1 MSLPRGLQYI
11 NAIDSSYAR
20 NYQSNIAPQNG
31 LGPYGPGETIIV
43 NIPTS
48 RNTVLSGGDSVLK
61 FNLTVTNG
69 GTANNFIRLG
79 AAGAHGAIQRIR
91 LWHGSTLLSDI
102 DDYGNLVAM
111 CMTIQESGDRSH
123 GIQTIL
129 AGCESLSVMQTTVP
143 VLTVAG
149 GLTAVADAWG
159 KTEPL
164 HCGARLNGNAQVA
177 TNTATVAK
185 TFCIPLMNFL
195 SYSEKYCPLYAMTG
209 SPLRVE
215 IQLVD
220 NPLKMVCSAQAL
232 TTFTVSN
239 VEYIGNFMEVS
250 DSGMSKV
257 QMASGPQL
265 KWVVQDWRSYSHTA
279 NAATGAEI
287 SVPIAA
293 KFNSLRSLVTS
304 DLTKAAGVATFYAN
318 GSHPLGLSS
327 YTVRIGSRVV
337 PTKAPST
344 YPEMFSEL
352 IRAFGSIADLNHEP
366 NISSAVYAEIAEA
379 VANNEGLN
387 YPTTNTHQ
395 NAFYTGL
402 DLESYSNSGMQNVYQ
417 GMNTSTEDVFLTL
430 NYGTVPNGPQLVKIN
445 TYAYYDQVI
454 IIENGFCTVQY

>member
-1 MSLPRGLQYI
+1 MSLPRNLQYV
-11 NAIDSSYAR
+11 NAIQSSYAR

-69 GTANNFIRLG
+69 GTANNFVRLG
-79 AAGAHGAIQRIR
+79 ASGAHGVIQRIR

-102 DDYGNLVAM
+102 DDYACLVAM
-111 CMTIQESGDRSH
+111 CMAVQESGDRSH

-129 AGCESLSVMQTTVP
+129 AGTESVSVVGDSM
-143 VLTVAG
+143 A
-149 GLTAVADAWG
+149 
-159 KTEPL
+159 EPL
-164 HCGARLNGNAQVA
+164 HCGEKLHTGALAAYVASPLAGVTDAR
-177 TNTATVAK
+177 
-185 TFCIPLMNFL
+185 TFCIPIMNFL

-220 NPLKMVCSAQAL
+220 NPLKAVCSAQVLA
-232 TTFTVSN
+232 TFTVSN
-239 VEYIGNFMEVS
+239 VEYIGNFMELS
-250 DSGMSKV
+250 DSGIEKV
-257 QMASGPQL
+257 QMASGPTM

-279 NAATGAEI
+279 TVADGAEI

-293 KFNSLRSLVTS
+293 KFNSLRSLMTAYR
-304 DLTKAAGVATFYAN
+304 TKSAGVVAHYAN
-318 GSHPLGLSS
+318 GSHHLGLQS

-344 YPEMFSEL
+344 KTEMFSEL
-352 IRAFGSIADLNHEP
+352 IRAFGSISDLNHEP
-366 NISSAVYAEIAEA
+366 NISSAVYAD
-379 VANNEGLN
+379 VQVPLTNNESATT
-387 YPTTNTHQ
+387 PTVRTHQ

-402 DLESYSNSGMQNVYQ
+402 DLESYSNSGMGNVYQ

-430 NYGTVPNGPQLVKIN
+430 NYASAGTSAGAVKVN
-445 TYAYYDQVI
+445 TFAYYDQVI

>member
-1 MSLPRGLQYI
+1 MSLPRGLQYV
-11 NAIDSSYAR
+11 NAIQSSYAR

-31 LGPYGPGETIIV
+31 MGPYGPGETIML

-48 RNTVLSGGDSVLK
+48 RNTVLSGGDSVFK

-69 GTANNFIRLG
+69 AAANDYIRLG
-79 AAGAHGAIQRIR
+79 ASGAHSIIQRIR

-102 DDYGNLVAM
+102 DDYSNLVAM
-111 CMTIQESGDRSH
+111 CMAIQESGDRSH

-129 AGCESLSVMQTTVP
+129 AGTESVSI
-143 VLTVAG
+143 VAAQMG
-149 GLTAVADAWG
+149 
-159 KTEPL
+159 EPL
-164 HCGARLNGNAQVA
+164 HTGERLNPGVA
-177 TNTATVAK
+177 TAIYNAGTGAGITAVRTY
-185 TFCIPLMNFL
+185 CIPLMNFL

-215 IQLVD
+215 VQLVD
-220 NPLKMVCSAQAL
+220 NPLKAVCSAQAL

-239 VEYIGNFMEVS
+239 VEYIGNFMEIS
-250 DSGMSKV
+250 DSGMEKV
-257 QMASGPQL
+257 MMASGPQL

-279 NAATGAEI
+279 TINNNSEI
-287 SVPIAA
+287 SVPVAA
-293 KFNSLRSLVTS
+293 KFNSLRSLIS
-304 DLTKAAGVATFYAN
+304 SYRTKSAGALTFYAN
-318 GSHPLGLSS
+318 GSHHLGLSS

-344 YPEMFSEL
+344 HTEMFSEL
-352 IRAFGSIADLNHEP
+352 IRAFGSISDLNHEP
-366 NISSAVYAEIAEA
+366 NITSAVYADVPEA
-379 VANNEGLN
+379 VANNETATV
-387 YPTTNTHQ
+387 PTINAHQ

-430 NYGTVPNGPQLVKIN
+430 NYGTVPNGPQQVKYN

-454 IIENGFCTVQY
+454 IIENGVCTVQY

>member
-1 MSLPRGLQYI
+1 MSLPRNLQYV
-11 NAIDSSYAR
+11 NAIQSSYAR

-69 GTANNFIRLG
+69 GVANNFIRLG
-79 AAGAHGAIQRIR
+79 ASGAHGVIQRIR

-102 DDYGNLVAM
+102 DDYACLVAM
-111 CMTIQESGDRSH
+111 CMAGQESGDRSH

-129 AGCESLSVMQTTVP
+129 AGTES
-143 VLTVAG
+143 VAV
-149 GLTAVADAWG
+149 VASGMA
-159 KTEPL
+159 EPL
-164 HCGARLNGNAQVA
+164 HTGERLNGAQVA
-177 TNTATVAK
+177 IAGVTAAR
-185 TFCIPLMNFL
+185 TFCIPIMNFL

-220 NPLKMVCSAQAL
+220 NPLKAVCSAQAL
-232 TTFTVSN
+232 NTFTVSN
-239 VEYIGNFMEVS
+239 VEYIGNFMELS
-250 DSGMSKV
+250 DSGMEKV
-257 QMASGPQL
+257 QLASGPQM

-279 NAATGAEI
+279 TVADGAEI
-287 SVPIAA
+287 SVPVAC
-293 KFNSLRSLVTS
+293 KFNSLRSLMTS
-304 DLTKAAGVATFYAN
+304 YRTNAAGAATFYAN
-318 GSHPLGLSS
+318 GSHHLGLQS

-344 YPEMFSEL
+344 KTEMFAEF
-352 IRAFGSIADLNHEP
+352 IRAFGSISDLNHEP
-366 NISSAVYAEIAEA
+366 NISSAVYADVQAPEA
-379 VANNEGLN
+379 NDESATT
-387 YPTTNTHQ
+387 PTVKTHQ

-402 DLESYSNSGMQNVYQ
+402 DLESYSNSGMGNVYQ

-430 NYGTVPNGPQLVKIN
+430 NYASAGTTAGAVKIN
-445 TYAYYDQVI
+445 TFAYYDQVI

>member
-1 MSLPRGLQYI
+1 MSLPRNLQYV
-11 NAIDSSYAR
+11 NAIQSSYAR

-31 LGPYGPGETIIV
+31 LGPYSVGETIII

-79 AAGAHGAIQRIR
+79 AAGAHGVIQRIR

-102 DDYGNLVAM
+102 DDYACLVAM
-111 CMTIQESGDRSH
+111 CMSIQESGDRSH
-123 GIQTIL
+123 GIQSIL
-129 AGCESLSVMQTTVP
+129 AGTESVAVVQSPIPAVVDGTPAATVYG
-143 VLTVAG
+143 VA
-149 GLTAVADAWG
+149 
-159 KTEPL
+159 EPL
-164 HCGARLNGNAQVA
+164 HCGERLNVAQVA
-177 TNTATVAK
+177 GNAVTTAR

-220 NPLKMVCSAQAL
+220 SPLKAVCSAQAL
-232 TTFTVSN
+232 ATFTVSN
-239 VEYIGNFMEVS
+239 VEYIGNFMELS
-250 DSGMSKV
+250 DSGMEKV
-257 QMASGPQL
+257 QMASGPQM

-279 NAATGAEI
+279 TVADSAEI
-287 SVPIAA
+287 SVPVAC
-293 KFNSLRSLVTS
+293 KFNSLRSLMTS
-304 DLTKAAGVATFYAN
+304 YRTKSAGAATFYAN
-318 GSHPLGLSS
+318 GSHHLGLQS

-337 PTKAPST
+337 PTKAPATKS
-344 YPEMFSEL
+344 EMFSEL

-366 NISSAVYAEIAEA
+366 NISSAVYADVQAP
-379 VANNEGLN
+379 VANDELVA
-387 YPTTNTHQ
+387 YPTINTHQ

-402 DLESYSNSGMQNVYQ
+402 DLESYSNSGMGNVYQ

-430 NYGTVPNGPQLVKIN
+430 NYASAGTTAGAVKIN
-445 TYAYYDQVI
+445 TFAYYDQVI